1 MAASRAR
8 NQAHAI
14 RKAWKAQKNL
24 RKPNKAISQ
33 LIKDVQIDTSQ
44 CLQQSMTCTA
54 LSAAPL
60 CIRGKPMLT

>member
-1 MAASRAR
+1 MTASRAR

-33 LIKDVQIDTSQ
+33 LIKDV
-44 CLQQSMTCTA
+44 
-54 LSAAPL
+54 
-60 CIRGKPMLT
+60 